1 MKPEINRYH
10 EPNGGVKMNL
20 LKKVKGFRR
29 QMRTEYP
36 FGWSIVMGSIFIFL
50 VILFGTS
57 GYMLLEGWSFIESV
71 YMVIITLS
79 TVGFMEVK
87 PLSDI
92 ARIMTMLV
100 IFGGVGAFFYLGGSL
115 AQMLVEGKFQ
125 NILGRRRVQK
135 IIDELTG
142 HYIVCG
148 YGRIGRVVVQGIKNE
163 GFDVVVIEKN
173 PAALAQLEHKKT
185 LFIPGDATM
194 DEILLSAGLEKA
206 KCLITVL
213 AEDAANVFV
222 TLTSRQ
228 LNPDITIVARTDNES
243 HVPRL
248 KQAGAERVFMP
259 YNIGGLSLVQS
270 VLRPTATSLMDLAI
284 RRDIKLQL
292 EELPISD
299 RSELAGK
306 QVKDSGIRPRFDILI
321 VGIKK
326 ISGEMVFNPGPETVI
341 EAGDL
346 LIALGNPENLQK
358 LQKVSDPDAG

>member
-1 MKPEINRYH
+1 
-10 EPNGGVKMNL
+10 MNL

-163 GFDVVVIEKN
+163 GLDVVVIEKN

-194 DEILLSAGLEKA
+194 DEILLSAGLKKA

-326 ISGEMVFNPGPETVI
+326 NSGEMVFNPGPETVI
-341 EAGDL
+341 KAGDL

>member
-1 MKPEINRYH
+1 
-10 EPNGGVKMNL
+10 MNL

>member
-148 YGRIGRVVVQGIKNE
+148 YGRIGRVVAQGIKNE

-173 PAALAQLEHKKT
+173 PAALAQLEHQKT

-228 LNPDITIVARTDNES
+228 LNPDITIVARTDTES
-243 HVPRL
+243 HVSRL

-259 YNIGGLSLVQS
+259 YNIGGLRLVQS

-284 RRDIKLQL
+284 RGDINLQM
-292 EELPISD
+292 EELPVSN
-299 RSELAGK
+299 RSELVGK

-326 ISGEMVFNPGPETVI
+326 SSGDMVFNPGPETVI

-346 LIALGNPENLQK
+346 FIALGKPENLEK

>member
-1 MKPEINRYH
+1 
-10 EPNGGVKMNL
+10 MNL

-173 PAALAQLEHKKT
+173 PAALAQLEHQKT

>member
-1 MKPEINRYH
+1 
-10 EPNGGVKMNL
+10 
-20 LKKVKGFRR
+20 
-29 QMRTEYP
+29 
-36 FGWSIVMGSIFIFL
+36 
-50 VILFGTS
+50 
-57 GYMLLEGWSFIESV
+57 
-71 YMVIITLS
+71 
-79 TVGFMEVK
+79 
-87 PLSDI
+87 
-92 ARIMTMLV
+92 
-100 IFGGVGAFFYLGGSL
+100 
-115 AQMLVEGKFQ
+115 FQ

-326 ISGEMVFNPGPETVI
+326 ISGEMVFNPGLETVI

>member
-1 MKPEINRYH
+1 
-10 EPNGGVKMNL
+10 
-20 LKKVKGFRR
+20 
-29 QMRTEYP
+29 
-36 FGWSIVMGSIFIFL
+36 
-50 VILFGTS
+50 
-57 GYMLLEGWSFIESV
+57 
-71 YMVIITLS
+71 
-79 TVGFMEVK
+79 
-87 PLSDI
+87 
-92 ARIMTMLV
+92 
-100 IFGGVGAFFYLGGSL
+100 
-115 AQMLVEGKFQ
+115 MLVEGKFQ

-148 YGRIGRVVVQGIKNE
+148 YGRIGRVVAQGIKNE

-173 PAALAQLEHKKT
+173 PAALAQLEHQKT

-326 ISGEMVFNPGPETVI
+326 NSGEMVFNPGPETVI
-341 EAGDL
+341 KAGDL